1 MFRIL
6 ALLLLPVICLAQVN
20 SNGEKPTG
28 ELLSNEISPNEMKR
42 NASFNLEEIKVRWKK
57 AALENCPGV
66 PCPSFSAPGPVTN
79 IVATITGPTSVSVS
93 FATPS
98 STGGSPITGYIA
110 TATTTSSAPAKRKSS
125 ATITVEGK
133 ESPIVIPGLVAGVNY
148 IFSVVAINAAGG
160 STPTVTVT
168 PVTPCTLNTAT
179 AVSNQSSL
187 TLGTTII
194 VLEAITIATTTGAT
208 GIGTATGL
216 PTGMTATWSNN
227 SIKISGK
234 PTAANTFNYTIPLT
248 GGCGIVEAKGSIT
261 VIDCKVVFVGQPSSN
276 PAEILSGRP
285 MDVPITI
292 NTENATGI
300 VIDPQSPFRLPN
312 GLEATFAN
320 NVISISGY
328 PTESGNFEYK
338 IEVTGGCNKAFATGT
353 IKVNEC
359 PRTIAGQPSS
369 KPQIPIEIELITP
382 ITFNT
387 VNATGIEVI
396 SDGSPFDSKLPP
408 GMSASFANNRITIS
422 GKPTQFGTF
431 EYRIRVIGN
440 CNNDFAEGVITVTE
454 N

>member
-1 MFRIL
+1 
-6 ALLLLPVICLAQVN
+6 
-20 SNGEKPTG
+20 
-28 ELLSNEISPNEMKR
+28 
-42 NASFNLEEIKVRWKK
+42 
-57 AALENCPGV
+57 
-66 PCPSFSAPGPVTN
+66 
-79 IVATITGPTSVSVS
+79 
-93 FATPS
+93 
-98 STGGSPITGYIA
+98 
-110 TATTTSSAPAKRKSS
+110 
-125 ATITVEGK
+125 
-133 ESPIVIPGLVAGVNY
+133 
-148 IFSVVAINAAGG
+148 VVAINAAGG

-179 AVSNQSSL
+179 IVQ
-187 TLGTTII
+187 GTPRIYLNRPIDEQEPII
-194 VLEAITIATTTGAT
+194 IAGTTGAT
-208 GIGTATGL
+208 GVGTAKGL
-216 PTGMTATWSNN
+216 PEGVTAIWRNA
-227 SIKISGK
+227 SIKIIGT
-234 PTAANTFNYTIPLT
+234 PTTVGDFSYTIPLT
-248 GGCGIVEAKGSIT
+248 GGCGIVEAKGTIT
-261 VIDCKVVFVGQPSSN
+261 VIDCKVVFVSQPSSD

-285 MDVPITI
+285 MEEPITI

-320 NVISISGY
+320 NVITISGY

-369 KPQIPIEIELITP
+369 NPEILINKALITP

-387 VNATGIEVI
+387 VNATNIEVI
-396 SDGSPFDSKLPP
+396 SDGSPFDSKLPS

-422 GKPTQFGTF
+422 GKPTQAGRF
-431 EYRIRVIGN
+431 EYRIFVIGN

>member
-1 MFRIL
+1 
-6 ALLLLPVICLAQVN
+6 
-20 SNGEKPTG
+20 
-28 ELLSNEISPNEMKR
+28 
-42 NASFNLEEIKVRWKK
+42 
-57 AALENCPGV
+57 
-66 PCPSFSAPGPVTN
+66 
-79 IVATITGPTSVSVS
+79 
-93 FATPS
+93 
-98 STGGSPITGYIA
+98 
-110 TATTTSSAPAKRKSS
+110 
-125 ATITVEGK
+125 
-133 ESPIVIPGLVAGVNY
+133 VAGVNY

-168 PVTPCTLNTAT
+168 PVTPCTLNTVT

-320 NVISISGY
+320 NVITISGF

-369 KPQIPIEIELITP
+369 NPQIPIYELITP

-387 VNATGIEVI
+387 VNATGIEVEYN
-396 SDGSPFDSKLPP
+396 GGFFDPGLPQ
-408 GMSASFANNRITIS
+408 GIFASWANNRITIF
-422 GKPTQFGTF
+422 GKPTQAGTF

-440 CNNDFAEGVITVTE
+440 CNNDLAEGVITVTE